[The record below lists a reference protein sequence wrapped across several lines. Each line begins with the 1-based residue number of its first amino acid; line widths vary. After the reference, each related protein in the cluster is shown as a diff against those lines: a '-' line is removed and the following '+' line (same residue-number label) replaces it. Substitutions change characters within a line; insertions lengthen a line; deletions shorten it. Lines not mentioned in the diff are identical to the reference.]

1 MVTEKE
7 KIVFIVN
14 PVSGTGKRDNALN
27 LIREKLSDRYD
38 YKIVTTKFP
47 GEATEIVNAYHK
59 QGYTKVI
66 AVGGDGTVNEVA
78 KAVAG
83 TALEMGILPTGSGN
97 GLARHLHIPMNITK
111 AIEVINNG
119 NVINIDNGLINNH
132 VFFCTSGVGFDA
144 LIGNRFAE
152 ASTRGLSTYAKV
164 TIKEYFNYKEQQYTI
179 AVNGQTL
186 ERSAFM
192 VTFANASQY
201 GNNAYIAPKADTS
214 DGMMDIVIVRKFP
227 LYIAPIFAI
236 RMFTKLIT
244 GSKYVETI
252 RAKEAILYRKE
263 AGYLHY
269 DGEPGSM
276 GAELKVSIV
285 HASVRMMVP

>member
-1 MVTEKE
+1 MAAEKE

-14 PVSGTGKRDNALN
+14 PVSGTGKRDHALN
-27 LIREKLSDRYD
+27 LIRKNLDDRYE
-38 YKIVTTKFP
+38 YKIVTTKFA

-59 QGYTKVI
+59 QGYFKVV

-83 TALEMGILPTGSGN
+83 TAIEMGILPTGSGN
-97 GLARHLHIPMNITK
+97 GLARHLHIPMNIAK
-111 AIEVINNG
+111 ALEVINSAK
-119 NVINIDNGLINNH
+119 VINIDNGLINNH

-152 ASTRGLSTYAKV
+152 AGTRGLSTYAKI
-164 TIKEYFNYKEQQYTI
+164 TTKEYFAFKEQQYTI
-179 AVNGQTL
+179 IANGKTL

-201 GNNAYIAPKADTS
+201 GNNAFIAPQADAS

-227 LYIAPIFAI
+227 IYVAPIFAL
-236 RMFTKLIT
+236 RMFTKLIN

-263 AGYLHY
+263 AGYVHY

-276 GAELKVSIV
+276 GAELKISIV